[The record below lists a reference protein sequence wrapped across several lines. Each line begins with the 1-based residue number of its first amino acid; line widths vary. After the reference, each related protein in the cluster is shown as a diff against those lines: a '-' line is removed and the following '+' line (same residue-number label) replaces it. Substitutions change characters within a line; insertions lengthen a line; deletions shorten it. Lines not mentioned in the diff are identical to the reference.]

1 MRKKLICCI
10 LVLIFILPCF
20 SGCKFMTL
28 SNEEAKAE
36 LEKLLPMAK
45 ELTVIFYG
53 EGLPYHE
60 IDENSSDYYA
70 FIKKDA
76 PYQSIAQLKDAAAKV
91 FSEEYLVS
99 IYEYAFEG
107 TEYYASRY
115 FMAKD
120 DSGADRLKINTK
132 LEPMSML
139 QDIDLS
145 TAKVIEGTPATVV
158 VEVSATTST
167 GKQIKKEITMVNENG
182 RWLLDCAAY

>member
-1 MRKKLICCI
+1 MQKKLICCI
-10 LVLIFILPCF
+10 LALLMLIPCF
-20 SGCKFMTL
+20 CGCKFMTL
-28 SNEEAKAE
+28 SDAEAKAE
-36 LEKLLPMAK
+36 LERLLPMAK

-60 IDENSSDYYA
+60 IDEESTDYYA

-76 PYQSIAQLKDAAAKV
+76 PYQSIAELQQAAEKV
-91 FSEEYLVS
+91 FSKGYLNS

-115 FMAKD
+115 FMGKD
-120 DSGADRLKINTK
+120 DSGSARLKINTK

-139 QDIDLS
+139 QDIDVS

-167 GKQIKKEITMVNENG
+167 GKQIKKEITLVNENG
-182 RWLLDCAAY
+182 TWLLDCAAY